1 MLSTDV
7 GSLPFV
13 GDKKRFNEGAELAEQ
28 NLFSP
33 RVENDALKYFEESV
47 YQGFL
52 KKLEC
57 GVDVPCFPQYRG
69 MLDQFINLYEKI
81 SSFDETKY
89 KTVPFLSDPNL
100 PIVAELG
107 ALIKYSGIISEKFG
121 RSIDMKVCITGY
133 ITSGRSRDT
142 AYYGFL
148 MNLIDRSILKT
159 KHLRTRIITI
169 DEPVYDGVKIGI
181 EDYENILHMA
191 KSRNV
196 ETSLHTHCESKKS
209 ILELKNLDIIEI
221 HADSIDKETYDITK
235 KDLETYDKKLQ
246 IGIGKTSPVNAVET
260 VDTMKRRGRK
270 AVSIFGIENIPYFSL
285 ECGMSAWD
293 YEEAL
298 TNLRNM
304 SRATREVNEELK
316 MVVTS

>member
-1 MLSTDV
+1 MLSTDT

-33 RVENDALKYFEESV
+33 RVENEALKYFEETV

-57 GVDVPCFPQYRG
+57 GVDVPCFPQYRS

-81 SSFDETKY
+81 SSFDITQS
-89 KTVPFLSDPNL
+89 KTVPFLLDPSL
-100 PIVAELG
+100 PIIVELG
-107 ALIKYSGIISEKFG
+107 ALVKYSEIISEKIG

-133 ITSGRSRDT
+133 ITAGKLKDA

-169 DEPVYDGVKIGI
+169 DEPVYDGVKIGL
-181 EDYENILHMA
+181 EDYENILHVA

-196 ETSLHTHCESKKS
+196 ETSLHTHCESKKG
-209 ILELKNLDIIEI
+209 ILEIKNLDIIEI
-221 HADSIDKETYDITK
+221 HADSIDKETFDITK
-235 KDLETYDKKLQ
+235 KDLEAYDKRLQ
-246 IGIGKTSPVNAVET
+246 IGIGKTSPVNVVET

-270 AVSIFGIENIPYFSL
+270 AVSIFGVENIPYFSL
-285 ECGMSAWD
+285 ECGLAAWN

-298 TNLRNM
+298 MNLCNM

-316 MVVTS
+316 MVVS